1 MAGWYREGF
10 KRRHTSC
17 ASRAKTSENTLLRVV
32 YSERVIAL
40 QFEMSVEV
48 SETLFQI
55 FCCSSFPESQPWYL
69 DLVGKDAVEK
79 SRLAQN
85 FFSNNNGSKKQKSL
99 LTSYLVLAP
108 FNELLRMSS
117 PFQTRFGNPHEKNP
131 FPPSHFLALQ
141 GCMGPRNIWLPSRDR
156 KVIRYT
162 HKKSLALPRWN
173 LPYPAIWKG

>member
-1 MAGWYREGF
+1 MVGLEGRF

-17 ASRAKTSENTLLRVV
+17 ASRAKTLENKLLRVV

-69 DLVGKDAVEK
+69 DFDGKDAMHKKIGWHRISFQIVTDRK
-79 SRLAQN
+79 NRRVYWPPTLFWLRSMN
-85 FFSNNNGSKKQKSL
+85 FWGCQALSKH
-99 LTSYLVLAP
+99 VLAILTKKIL
-108 FNELLRMSS
+108 FLLHIFSRS
-117 PFQTRFGNPHEKNP
+117 KV
-131 FPPSHFLALQ
+131 AW
-141 GCMGPRNIWLPSRDR
+141 GPRNIWLTIHDR
-156 KVIRYT
+156 WVIRSIR
-162 HKKSLALPRWN
+162 KKSLSLPRWN